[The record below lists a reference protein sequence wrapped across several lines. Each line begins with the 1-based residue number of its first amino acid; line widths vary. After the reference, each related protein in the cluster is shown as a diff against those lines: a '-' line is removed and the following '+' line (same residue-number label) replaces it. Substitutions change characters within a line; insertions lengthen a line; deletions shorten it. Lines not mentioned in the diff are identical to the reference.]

1 MASAPASVGVQVLRL
16 LVLVLLMLTEMLL
29 RLMMTRPAEGSN
41 IEMFFL

>member
-16 LVLVLLMLTEMLL
+16 LVLVLLMLAEML